1 MEYTAAAYPQMH
13 QDQNANPNPPQQQP
27 QPQPQPHPIS
37 TSLYSSYYYPPA
49 NAVAADPQNQH
60 ITAQFYNTDPTTSLT
75 PPGVASYT
83 NYPHLAY
90 CFDPN
95 SNTWVA
101 KEAVQQYGSALAA
114 FPAPVKITL
123 VEAQEIRSNNLL
135 VGGLPFLYT
144 TLSSNH
150 FANLLA
156 LTQQAG
162 LLSTLK
168 LPLVADAATL
178 PVILIL
184 QRVMFKS
191 NTIPPNGTEQLAVSH
206 LDSTLWANLTF
217 LAQGNSNQ
225 KKQQKKTQQKKM
237 KVVQSAYCEVCK
249 VDCNS
254 KDVLDQHKLGKKHKK
269 NLEKLQAAAAGC
281 SVSAGSSNPV
291 IGPQENPSKSENGNG
306 QKSKKKAAEPLED
319 LDTKRR
325 RILEGGAAAD
335 AVRVCSFCN
344 VVCNSDTVFNSHL
357 AGQKHAAMLK
367 KLAGIRM
374 ATAI

>member
-13 QDQNANPNPPQQQP
+13 QNQNANPNPPQQQP
-27 QPQPQPHPIS
+27 QPQRQPHPIS
-37 TSLYSSYYYPPA
+37 TSLYSSYYYPPPA
-49 NAVAADPQNQH
+49 AAVAADPQNQH
-60 ITAQFYNTDPTTSLT
+60 ITAQFYTTDPTTGLT
-75 PPGVASYT
+75 PPGVESYT

-101 KEAVQQYGSALAA
+101 KEAVRQYGSAPAA
-114 FPAPVKITL
+114 FPAPV
-123 VEAQEIRSNNLL
+123 
-135 VGGLPFLYT
+135 
-144 TLSSNH
+144 
-150 FANLLA
+150 
-156 LTQQAG
+156 
-162 LLSTLK
+162 
-168 LPLVADAATL
+168 
-178 PVILIL
+178 
-184 QRVMFKS
+184 S

>member
-1 MEYTAAAYPQMH
+1 MQ
-13 QDQNANPNPPQQQP
+13 
-27 QPQPQPHPIS
+27 
-37 TSLYSSYYYPPA
+37 
-49 NAVAADPQNQH
+49 
-60 ITAQFYNTDPTTSLT
+60 
-75 PPGVASYT
+75 
-83 NYPHLAY
+83 
-90 CFDPN
+90 
-95 SNTWVA
+95 
-101 KEAVQQYGSALAA
+101 
-114 FPAPVKITL
+114 
-123 VEAQEIRSNNLL
+123 
-135 VGGLPFLYT
+135 
-144 TLSSNH
+144 
-150 FANLLA
+150 
-156 LTQQAG
+156 
-162 LLSTLK
+162 
-168 LPLVADAATL
+168 
-178 PVILIL
+178 
-184 QRVMFKS
+184 S

-306 QKSKKKAAEPLED
+306 LKSKKKAAEPLED

-374 ATAI
+374 TTAI

>member
-1 MEYTAAAYPQMH
+1 MQ
-13 QDQNANPNPPQQQP
+13 
-27 QPQPQPHPIS
+27 
-37 TSLYSSYYYPPA
+37 
-49 NAVAADPQNQH
+49 
-60 ITAQFYNTDPTTSLT
+60 
-75 PPGVASYT
+75 
-83 NYPHLAY
+83 
-90 CFDPN
+90 
-95 SNTWVA
+95 
-101 KEAVQQYGSALAA
+101 
-114 FPAPVKITL
+114 
-123 VEAQEIRSNNLL
+123 
-135 VGGLPFLYT
+135 
-144 TLSSNH
+144 
-150 FANLLA
+150 
-156 LTQQAG
+156 
-162 LLSTLK
+162 
-168 LPLVADAATL
+168 
-178 PVILIL
+178 
-184 QRVMFKS
+184 S